1 MDLGVGTYGGLGVG
15 VGSGRGGIGLR
26 ASGGRRRVSGSGL
39 RVGGGGLRAR
49 GGRGGGGGGLRA
61 NGGRGGGLRASG
73 GRDGGLGASRGR
85 DGGLGASR
93 GRGGGR
99 LSGGGLDGGRRGLGR
114 VTGYGRGP
122 GDLQVGHGPRIG
134 CGLKIRVRRER
145 SRAALHVPRLG
156 RPKIGE
162 HTRGGNRA
170 SPDRGRAGRSGLV
183 LRLCLRNRRLPGLR
197 LPGLRLRG
205 LRGHRLLHVGLRCGR
220 LRLTEQLTPLD
231 CSTYTQRQQGD
242 PTDAN
247 RQVDEQQLACDHTS
261 DQQTDR
267 HDNEKRTE
275 ADHMRSPSGSC
286 RSLLPTGA
294 REGLPALARGRSVT
308 VTETPGMRHDLGDA
322 VLTRTLTAVT
332 RATLGERGR
341 HRR

>member
-39 RVGGGGLRAR
+39 R
-49 GGRGGGGGGLRA
+49 
-61 NGGRGGGLRASG
+61 

-183 LRLCLRNRRLPGLR
+183 LRLGLRNRRLRGL
-197 LPGLRLRG
+197 GLRG
-205 LRGHRLLHVGLRCGR
+205 LGLRGLGLRGVRGRRLLHVGLRCGR